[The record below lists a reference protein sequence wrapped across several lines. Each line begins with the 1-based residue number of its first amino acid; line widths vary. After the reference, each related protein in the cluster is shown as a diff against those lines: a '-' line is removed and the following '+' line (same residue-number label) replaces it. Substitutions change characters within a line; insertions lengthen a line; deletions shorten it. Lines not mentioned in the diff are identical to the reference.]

1 MEDAQGS
8 RLLALRERIV
18 RGEYEI
24 DCRAVA
30 EAIARRVLD
39 QALLRAPSE
48 RMLIA
53 QDGAGGIS
61 EDDAWRP
68 V

>member
-1 MEDAQGS
+1 MEDDQGS

-30 EAIARRVLD
+30 EAIARRVLER
-39 QALLRAPSE
+39 AVSPAPSQG
-48 RMLIA
+48 MLIA
-53 QDGAGGIS
+53 QDGAVSIS
-61 EDDAWRP
+61 EDEARRA